1 MRMVRCVC
9 KLLYSCASVSASYIH
24 SHSVVTIG
32 FNRTAY
38 SLSEDMSSAI
48 VTLSVQNGTLD
59 RDVIVTLSTING
71 TAIRESPKPQE
82 ANKSPLTLSTSHF
95 SSWGRVHTY
104 IYQCQFQCQYI
115 NSNSGHSHS

>member
-1 MRMVRCVC
+1 M
-9 KLLYSCASVSASYIH
+9 SASYIH

-38 SLSEDMSSAI
+38 SLSEGMSSAI

-71 TAIRESPKPQE
+71 TAMRESPKTTGVQ
-82 ANKSPLTLSTSHF
+82 K
-95 SSWGRVHTY
+95 R
-104 IYQCQFQCQYI
+104 YI
-115 NSNSGHSHS
+115 NTLYFSFL